1 MFIYW
6 TLGQATIFP
15 VVVLRKVNNFVQEDL
30 FVFISDDLKPD
41 VPFVEICNNIIHK
54 YYADINMPVLTDIK
68 MVEAVSSSALQL
80 LLDMHVALYQ
90 LLESS
95 LKQAMESQS
104 QMDLVGL

>member
-41 VPFVEICNNIIHK
+41 VPFVESCNNIIHK

-80 LLDMHVALYQ
+80 LLDMYVALYQ
-90 LLESS
+90 LLESF

-104 QMDLVGL
+104 QMDLVEL